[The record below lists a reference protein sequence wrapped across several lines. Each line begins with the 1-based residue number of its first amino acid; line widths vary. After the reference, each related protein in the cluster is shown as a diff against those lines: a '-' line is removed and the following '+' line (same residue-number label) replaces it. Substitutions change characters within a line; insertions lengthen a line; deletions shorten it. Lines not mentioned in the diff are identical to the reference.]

1 MKKIKV
7 LQCDY
12 PYSSWS
18 LNNEDGKWDISCSLE
33 ERNTI
38 PHTEYI
44 SHDQVSIEKIQIEK
58 NKSSLA
64 FDLLCKE
71 YSKKVTEAMIQGNK
85 VLCES
90 GYCVYAPAILGGI
103 QKAFDSKKEIGVVWI
118 DAHSDN
124 VVLENTKRKKVTFV
138 SIPFST
144 MLGKTMHKW
153 RVKSCNLM
161 YPIKEEN
168 VVITDARCASLEEVE
183 NLNSWNVQWIN
194 ERDFENDDYWKEKIM
209 SLVARVD
216 VIYVMIDADILL
228 HMFIPGYFRQE
239 PGGHTIEM
247 LLNRL
252 DVLLN
257 LEKTKVISTFCFDFD
272 KKENKEI
279 DIKTQKQIIE
289 YILSHWK

>member
-12 PYSSWS
+12 PYSAWS
-18 LNNEDGKWDISCSLE
+18 LSNRDGEWDISCCLK

-44 SHDQVSIEKIQIEK
+44 SHDQVSIEKIQID
-58 NKSSLA
+58 KSKA
-64 FDLLCKE
+64 NQAYDLLCKK
-71 YSKKVTEAMIQGNK
+71 YSNKVTEALLKGNK

-90 GYCVYAPAILGGI
+90 GYCVYAPAILGGV
-103 QKAFDSKKEIGVVWI
+103 QKAFGLKTEIGVVWI

-124 VVLENTKRKKVTFV
+124 VVLENTKRKEVTFV
-138 SIPFST
+138 SVPFST
-144 MLGKTMHKW
+144 MLGKTMNRW
-153 RVKSCNLM
+153 RVESCNLM

-168 VVITDARCASLEEVE
+168 VVITDARCASLEEIE

-194 ERDFENDDYWKEKIM
+194 ETEFENDDFWKEKII
-209 SLVARVD
+209 SLDARVD

-228 HMFIPGYFRQE
+228 DMFIPGYFRQE
-239 PGGHTIEM
+239 PGGHTVEM

-272 KKENKEI
+272 KKENNEI
-279 DIKTQKQIIE
+279 DIKTQNEIIE
-289 YILSHWK
+289 YILNCWN